1 MATTDIT
8 PPKLTYVYVSSTNN
22 QVGLTLLFS
31 EAIKPNVSGLSL
43 YAWDPS
49 LFAVGNRISLLTQFV
64 ANSNNLAALPLGTM
78 DVGQTYQLALTRSTA
93 QDLAGNLLGSDALWG
108 VESQL
113 PIFIQPFNFSAGLS
127 LQVWG
132 NPEEGAALE
141 AKLASVSIL
150 SGAVKASYQW
160 QVKTDSVWTNLPS
173 ANTAVLSIPSDQ
185 SWVGKEIR
193 VSVQTSLALSGFTQF
208 QSLGLKVANVNDTPV
223 AAASSFTLVED
234 SVAQGNLSAS
244 DDDANVLTFVK
255 VTDPAHGSVTV
266 NATTGAYTYTPAVN
280 YNGSDSFTFRVNDG
294 LVDSAVATVSLS
306 VSAVNDAPTA
316 QASSLTTDEDVIQAG
331 TLAGSDVEG
340 SALTFLKVSNP
351 SHGSLSLNATTG
363 AYTYTPAANYNGSDS
378 FSFKVND
385 GVLDSEPATVSVT
398 VRAVND
404 APVANST
411 SSTTQEDS
419 SKTGT
424 LTGTDVEGSSLTFAK
439 VSDPA
444 HGNVTVNTTT
454 GVYTYTPA
462 ANYNGTDSFTFKVN
476 DGALD
481 SALATIA
488 LTVNAVN
495 DAPTAS
501 AASVVTSE
509 DTAKTGAL
517 TGSDVDGNTLTFAKV
532 SDPSHGSVT
541 VNVTTGAY
549 TYTPAV
555 NYNGTDSF
563 TFKVNDG
570 SLDAEAATVTLVISA
585 VNDAPTASPT
595 SATTIEDTTQ
605 AGTLT
610 GNDVEG
616 SSLTFAKVSDPSH
629 GSVTV
634 NATTGAYTYI
644 PASNYNGTDSFTFKV
659 NDGTLNSEAATVSLV
674 ISAVND
680 APTASAASATTSE
693 DTAKTGTLTGT
704 DVEGSTLTFAKVS
717 DPSHGS
723 LTVNASTGAYTY
735 TPAANYDG
743 TDSFTFKVNDGALDS
758 DTATITLTVSAVN
771 DAPLGTATSIT
782 TDEDTAKTG
791 TLVGTDI
798 EGSTLTFAKVS
809 DPSHGSVTVNAT
821 TGAYTYTPAANFN
834 GTDSFT
840 FKVND
845 GVADSEAATVLITVG
860 SVNDAPV
867 VTDLR
872 TSTAEDIALSGRLS
886 GTDPEGSAL
895 TWIQVAAPS
904 HGSVTLNAITGA
916 YVYTPVANYNG
927 TDSFTFKVNDGALD
941 SETAT
946 VFITLTAVND
956 APTAVA
962 ISASTNED
970 TAKSGLLSGTDVEG
984 STLTFAKVT
993 DPQHGTVTLN
1003 ATTGAYTYT
1012 PATNYNGSDSFTY
1025 KVNDGALDSA
1035 VSQVTVTV
1043 AAVNDAPVANALR
1056 ITTDEDTPSKGQLTG
1071 ADTEGSTLSFFKVS
1085 DPSRGTVVINA
1096 ATGAY
1101 TYTPTANANGV
1112 DRFSFK
1118 VNDGALDSEVV
1129 SVEVQ
1134 ISAVNDAPVASSLS
1148 VNGYE
1153 DGVLTGVLPGS
1164 DVEGSALTYAKL
1176 SDPLNGVVVLNA
1188 ATGAYTYTPAANY
1201 NGSDSFTFK
1210 VNDGTL
1216 DSGVGTLSVTLAA
1229 VNDAPQANGVTLSG
1243 FEDTVKTGQLTG
1255 SDVEGS
1261 ALSFAKVSEPSHGSL
1276 TLNTETGAFSYTPS
1290 ANYNGS
1296 DRFAFKVNDGIADSD
1311 VVWVVFAVSAVNDA
1325 PVANAA
1331 EVRTSED
1338 LALAGTLSGA
1348 DVEGNTLT
1356 FAIVSDPAH
1365 GTVKID
1371 EAKGTYLYTPD
1382 ADYNGS
1388 DSFSFKVNDGALDA
1402 DVSTVSV
1409 TVVPVNDA
1417 PLASSFQTLTQED
1430 TPKTGTLRGSD
1441 VEQSVL
1447 TFAKGAD
1454 PRHGTVSIDALTGF
1468 FTYTPDLNYA
1478 GDDSFTYRVNDGSL
1492 NSVPATVTVQV
1503 GPVNDAPEANEY
1515 TLATLEDTEATGQLG
1530 GFDVEGTSLTY
1541 ILVSAPARGT
1551 LVIQPSGQFSYL
1563 PALNDSGANSFSF
1576 RVSDGVL
1583 LSEPMVVQMSV
1594 LAVNDAP
1601 TADAVQARTS
1611 EDKAFS
1617 GTLTGADAEGDAL
1630 TFTALSQPSH
1640 GSVTVNA
1647 TTGVYTYTPEPDFF
1661 GTDSFTFATQDG
1673 TLSSLAATV
1682 TLVVAAVNDAPVA
1695 QSQTVTAG
1703 EDLGLAGQLVGT
1715 DAEGSSLTYFK
1726 VSDPAHGTVTLNAS
1740 AGTYTYTPLLNYNGV
1755 DSFSYKVSDG
1765 LLDSDIVKV
1774 TLTLTAVNDAPTALT
1789 TSLTCNEDTPLT
1801 GSLLGADVEGSA
1813 LSFAMVSQASHG
1825 VLELNKATGAYTYTP
1840 ASHFSG
1846 LDSFSYKVNDGVLD
1860 SDAVVVS
1867 LKVRS
1872 KSETNH
1878 PPVALAASA
1887 VTTEDSVTT
1896 GSLSATDADADR
1908 VTFAKVSSP
1917 SHGTL
1922 SFNTETGAYQYTP
1935 ANNYAGEDSF
1945 TFKVSDGL
1953 TESAV
1958 ATVSL
1963 VITAVND
1970 APTAVAIGASTNED
1984 TAKSGLLSGTD
1995 VEGSTLTFAK
2005 VTDPQ
2010 HGTVTVNATTGAYTY
2025 TPAANFNG
2033 SDSFTYKVNDGVLDS
2048 AVSQVTV
2055 TVVAV
2060 NDAPVANAL
2069 RITTD
2074 EDTPSKGQL
2083 TGADTEGSTLS
2094 FVKVSDPSR
2103 GTVVINAATGAYTYT
2118 PAANATGVDRF
2129 SFKVN
2134 DGALDSEVASV
2145 EVQISAVNDAPVA
2158 SSLSV
2163 NGYEDGVL
2171 TGVLPGS
2178 DVEGSALT
2186 YAKLSDPLHGVVVLN
2201 AATGAYTYTPAA
2213 NYNGSDS
2220 FTFKVNDGAL
2230 DSGVGTLSV
2239 SLAAVNDAPQANG
2252 MTLSG
2257 FEDTVKTGQL
2267 TGSDVEGSALSFAKV
2282 SEPSHGSLTLNTET
2296 GAFSYTPELNF
2307 WGADHFTF
2315 RVSDGAARSDPVEV
2329 TLLVNAM
2336 DDTASASLTVTG
2348 TGLLGTSLS
2357 LGVSDLQD
2365 PDGTMSFATQWQRK
2379 QTTGE
2384 WVDLAQANSV
2394 RWQVP
2399 TDAAWADA
2407 IVRAQVTTTDEGGGT
2422 TLLYSPEKQIV
2433 SGAYHASIKAYYAS
2447 QLIDPANAKLLGNVT
2462 VTFPGFQGTTTSTAA
2477 LEATTIVDDDGV
2489 DDGKVAYTVDA
2500 PLPANVKQAITLSD
2514 VLGALK
2520 IYLGKS
2526 GGAGAA
2532 SSMSRLAADFD
2543 ADGQVTLG
2551 DVLKL
2556 LKYYLG
2562 KSETVQPQWVWVNQQ
2577 DINTNKITISNYLNA
2592 QSLNENNELYLIG
2605 VISGDVNFSLSH

>member
-1 MATTDIT
+1 MATIDTT
-8 PPKLTYVYVSSTNN
+8 APQLTYVFVSSSEN
-22 QVGLTLLFS
+22 QVGFTLLFS
-31 EAIKPNVSGLSL
+31 ESIRPNAASFGL
-43 YAWDPS
+43 YAWS
-49 LFAVGNRISLLTQFV
+49 AELAAIGSRISLFSQFV
-64 ANSNNLAALPLGTM
+64 TNSNNLSLLPLGT
-78 DVGQTYQLALTRSTA
+78 VEAGQAYQLTVARDAVLDLSGNALGA
-93 QDLAGNLLGSDALWG
+93 D
-108 VESQL
+108 L
-113 PIFIQPFNFSAGLS
+113 PIFLQPIDLTGGLS
-127 LQVWG
+127 LQIWG
-132 NPEEGAALE
+132 KSEEGAALE

-223 AAASSFTLVED
+223 AAASNFTLVED

-280 YNGSDSFTFRVNDG
+280 YNGSDSFTFKVNDG

-351 SHGSLSLNATTG
+351 SHGSVSLNASTG
-363 AYTYTPAANYNGSDS
+363 AYTYTPSANYNGSDS

-385 GVLDSEPATVSVT
+385 GVLDSETATVSLT

-411 SSTTQEDS
+411 GSTTQEDS
-419 SKTGT
+419 PKTGT
-424 LTGTDVEGSSLTFAK
+424 LTGTDVEGSSLTFVK

-444 HGNVTVNTTT
+444 HGSVTVNTTT
-454 GVYTYTPA
+454 GAYTYTPA

-481 SALATIA
+481 SALATIT
-488 LTVNAVN
+488 LTINAVN

-501 AASVVTSE
+501 AVSAATSE
-509 DTAKTGAL
+509 DTAKTGTL
-517 TGSDVDGNTLTFAKV
+517 MGSDVEGSTLTFAKV

-541 VNVTTGAY
+541 VNASTGAY
-549 TYTPAV
+549 TYTPAA

-570 SLDAEAATVTLVISA
+570 SLDSEAATVSLVISA

-595 SATTIEDTTQ
+595 SATSFEDTIQT
-605 AGTLT
+605 GTLT

-634 NATTGAYTYI
+634 NATTGAYTYT
-644 PASNYNGTDSFTFKV
+644 PAANYNGTDSFTFKV
-659 NDGTLNSEAATVSLV
+659 NDGTLNSEAATVLLV

-704 DVEGSTLTFAKVS
+704 DIEGSSLTFAKVS

-723 LTVNASTGAYTY
+723 VTVNATTGAYTY
-735 TPAANYDG
+735 TPAANYNG

-771 DAPLGTATSIT
+771 DAPVGTATSIT

-791 TLVGTDI
+791 TLAGTDI

-840 FKVND
+840 FMVND
-845 GVADSEAATVLITVG
+845 GVADSEAASVLITVG

-867 VTDLR
+867 ATDLR
-872 TSTAEDIALSGRLS
+872 ISTAEDTALSGHLS

-895 TWIQVAAPS
+895 TWIQVAEPS
-904 HGSVTLNAITGA
+904 HGTVTLSAITGA
-916 YVYTPVANYNG
+916 YVYTPAANYNG

-962 ISASTNED
+962 IGASTNED

-1012 PATNYNGSDSFTY
+1012 PAANYNGSDSFTY
-1025 KVNDGALDSA
+1025 KVNDGVLDSA

-1071 ADTEGSTLSFFKVS
+1071 ADTEGS
-1085 DPSRGTVVINA
+1085 A
-1096 ATGAY
+1096 
-1101 TYTPTANANGV
+1101 
-1112 DRFSFK
+1112 
-1118 VNDGALDSEVV
+1118 
-1129 SVEVQ
+1129 
-1134 ISAVNDAPVASSLS
+1134 
-1148 VNGYE
+1148 
-1153 DGVLTGVLPGS
+1153 
-1164 DVEGSALTYAKL
+1164 
-1176 SDPLNGVVVLNA
+1176 
-1188 ATGAYTYTPAANY
+1188 
-1201 NGSDSFTFK
+1201 
-1210 VNDGTL
+1210 
-1216 DSGVGTLSVTLAA
+1216 
-1229 VNDAPQANGVTLSG
+1229 
-1243 FEDTVKTGQLTG
+1243 
-1255 SDVEGS
+1255 
-1261 ALSFAKVSEPSHGSL
+1261 
-1276 TLNTETGAFSYTPS
+1276 
-1290 ANYNGS
+1290 
-1296 DRFAFKVNDGIADSD
+1296 
-1311 VVWVVFAVSAVNDA
+1311 
-1325 PVANAA
+1325 
-1331 EVRTSED
+1331 
-1338 LALAGTLSGA
+1338 
-1348 DVEGNTLT
+1348 
-1356 FAIVSDPAH
+1356 
-1365 GTVKID
+1365 
-1371 EAKGTYLYTPD
+1371 
-1382 ADYNGS
+1382 
-1388 DSFSFKVNDGALDA
+1388 
-1402 DVSTVSV
+1402 
-1409 TVVPVNDA
+1409 
-1417 PLASSFQTLTQED
+1417 
-1430 TPKTGTLRGSD
+1430 
-1441 VEQSVL
+1441 
-1447 TFAKGAD
+1447 
-1454 PRHGTVSIDALTGF
+1454 
-1468 FTYTPDLNYA
+1468 
-1478 GDDSFTYRVNDGSL
+1478 
-1492 NSVPATVTVQV
+1492 
-1503 GPVNDAPEANEY
+1503 
-1515 TLATLEDTEATGQLG
+1515 
-1530 GFDVEGTSLTY
+1530 
-1541 ILVSAPARGT
+1541 
-1551 LVIQPSGQFSYL
+1551 
-1563 PALNDSGANSFSF
+1563 
-1576 RVSDGVL
+1576 
-1583 LSEPMVVQMSV
+1583 
-1594 LAVNDAP
+1594 
-1601 TADAVQARTS
+1601 
-1611 EDKAFS
+1611 
-1617 GTLTGADAEGDAL
+1617 
-1630 TFTALSQPSH
+1630 
-1640 GSVTVNA
+1640 
-1647 TTGVYTYTPEPDFF
+1647 
-1661 GTDSFTFATQDG
+1661 
-1673 TLSSLAATV
+1673 
-1682 TLVVAAVNDAPVA
+1682 
-1695 QSQTVTAG
+1695 
-1703 EDLGLAGQLVGT
+1703 
-1715 DAEGSSLTYFK
+1715 
-1726 VSDPAHGTVTLNAS
+1726 
-1740 AGTYTYTPLLNYNGV
+1740 
-1755 DSFSYKVSDG
+1755 
-1765 LLDSDIVKV
+1765 
-1774 TLTLTAVNDAPTALT
+1774 
-1789 TSLTCNEDTPLT
+1789 
-1801 GSLLGADVEGSA
+1801 
-1813 LSFAMVSQASHG
+1813 
-1825 VLELNKATGAYTYTP
+1825 
-1840 ASHFSG
+1840 
-1846 LDSFSYKVNDGVLD
+1846 
-1860 SDAVVVS
+1860 
-1867 LKVRS
+1867 
-1872 KSETNH
+1872 
-1878 PPVALAASA
+1878 
-1887 VTTEDSVTT
+1887 
-1896 GSLSATDADADR
+1896 
-1908 VTFAKVSSP
+1908 
-1917 SHGTL
+1917 
-1922 SFNTETGAYQYTP
+1922 
-1935 ANNYAGEDSF
+1935 
-1945 TFKVSDGL
+1945 
-1953 TESAV
+1953 
-1958 ATVSL
+1958 
-1963 VITAVND
+1963 
-1970 APTAVAIGASTNED
+1970 
-1984 TAKSGLLSGTD
+1984 
-1995 VEGSTLTFAK
+1995 
-2005 VTDPQ
+2005 
-2010 HGTVTVNATTGAYTY
+2010 
-2025 TPAANFNG
+2025 
-2033 SDSFTYKVNDGVLDS
+2033 
-2048 AVSQVTV
+2048 
-2055 TVVAV
+2055 
-2060 NDAPVANAL
+2060 
-2069 RITTD
+2069 
-2074 EDTPSKGQL
+2074 
-2083 TGADTEGSTLS
+2083 LS

-2118 PAANATGVDRF
+2118 PVANANGVDRF

-2201 AATGAYTYTPAA
+2201 TATGSYTYTPAA

-2252 MTLSG
+2252 VTLSG

-2329 TLLVNAM
+2329 TFLVNAM
-2336 DDTASASLTVTG
+2336 DDPASASLTVTG

-2357 LGVSDLQD
+2357 LSVSDLQD
-2365 PDGTMSFATQWQRK
+2365 PDGTVSFATQWQSK
-2379 QTTGE
+2379 QSTGE
-2384 WVDLAQANSV
+2384 WVDVAQANSV

-2399 TDAAWADA
+2399 TDAAWTDA

-2462 VTFPGFQGTTTSTAA
+2462 VTFPGFQGTTVSLTS
-2477 LEATTIVDDDGV
+2477 LESSSIVDNDATQDGQV
-2489 DDGKVAYTVDA
+2489 SFTASA
-2500 PLPANVKQAITLSD
+2500 PLPNDVRQAISLTD
-2514 VLGALK
+2514 VLSALK
-2520 IYLGKS
+2520 IYLGKPTPVDTPKTLS
-2526 GGAGAA
+2526 K
-2532 SSMSRLAADFD
+2532 LAADFD
-2543 ADGQVTLG
+2543 ADGQVTLS
-2551 DVLKL
+2551 DVLML

-2562 KSETVQPQWVWVNQQ
+2562 KENALQPQWAWIDRQ
-2577 DINTNKITISNYLNA
+2577 KIGAAEELSSSLGVHDFTESSNV
-2592 QSLNENNELYLIG
+2592 ELVGILR
-2605 VISGDVNFSLSH
+2605 GDVDFSWGG